1 MNKKA
6 AGKEREIEMTD
17 LYNFISNFDDN
28 LIYFID
34 SYGELIYI
42 LLFLLVYLK
51 TAFVILTFIP
61 GDSLVFASGALAAL
75 DMLNLWILLAL
86 FIAATISGDC
96 QNFSLGTM
104 AKKLHHSKKAKLRLI
119 SDNKIETAQNFL
131 QKYGQ
136 LSVILAR
143 FVPLMRTTVPFVG
156 GFTSYSF
163 SVFFKYN
170 SLGGI
175 AWTTFWLSAG
185 LLLGNLTWVENNLV
199 LSLFLFS
206 IVPFIIPTIYLIARK
221 GSLLRKKG
229 MKKRL

>member
-75 DMLNLWILLAL
+75 DMLNLWILLCL

-104 AKKLHHSKKAKLRLI
+104 VKKLHHSKKTKLRLI
-119 SDNKIETAQNFL
+119 SDSKIETAQNFL

-136 LSVILAR
+136 LSIILAR

-156 GFTSYSF
+156 GFTSYPF

-175 AWTTFWLSAG
+175 AWTAFWLSAG

-206 IVPFIIPTIYLIARK
+206 IVPFIIPAIYLIVTK